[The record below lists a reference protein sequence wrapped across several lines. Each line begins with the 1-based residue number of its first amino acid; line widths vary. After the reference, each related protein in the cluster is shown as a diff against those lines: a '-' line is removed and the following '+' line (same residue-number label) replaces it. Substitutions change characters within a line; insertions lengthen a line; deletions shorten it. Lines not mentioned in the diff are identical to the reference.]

1 MGNIVYITKRIHKH
15 IRVYSN
21 DGLLCTIE
29 DKKLDTSIWTDS
41 QIKMFSEKSKLVDE
55 MPYSMIPF
63 RYTLKTYSSK
73 YFS

>member
-1 MGNIVYITKRIHKH
+1 MGNIVYMNKRIHKY

-21 DGLLCTIE
+21 DGLLCTSE

-41 QIKMFSEKSKLVDE
+41 KTKMFSEKSKFVDE
-55 MPYSMIPF
+55 MPYSTITF
-63 RYTLKTYSSK
+63 TYTLKTYSSK